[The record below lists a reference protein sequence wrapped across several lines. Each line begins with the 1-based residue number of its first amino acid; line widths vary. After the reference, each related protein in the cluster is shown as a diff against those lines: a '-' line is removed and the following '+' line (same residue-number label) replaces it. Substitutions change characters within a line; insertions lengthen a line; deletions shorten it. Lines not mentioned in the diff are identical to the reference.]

1 MALPINIEDLLNR
14 RKIESNRIE
23 FKKGWNPTDIYRS
36 IGAFAND
43 FDNLGGGYIL
53 IGVEEANGVAQRPVT
68 GINPEAVDGIMKQMV
83 GFNNLIE
90 PYYMPRTSV
99 EEIDGKTILVIWVPA
114 GVNRPYAVPTDVLAK
129 VKKPVYCVRD
139 GSSSIVAKGEV
150 LDELRDMA
158 NRVPFDERPN
168 PNIKLTDISMA
179 LLRDYLAKV
188 DSRLEKV
195 LFTQPLEQT
204 LEQMDLMDGPTE
216 NRMVK
221 NVAAMMFCEHPE
233 KLFRY
238 TQVDIVI
245 FPEGRINDPNN
256 FSETTIYGSVPQLIQ
271 GSLTY
276 LKHNIIREYVKKQKN
291 VPESIR
297 FFNYPIQALEEA
309 IVNAL
314 YHRDYQQYEPVE
326 ISVEPD
332 GIHILSIPGPDRS
345 ISQAV
350 IDKGE
355 RMISR
360 RYRNRRLGD
369 FLKELDLTE
378 GRSTGIPTIQD
389 ELKKNGSPRATVET
403 NSERSFIN
411 VFIPVHKGC
420 GKRVILND
428 TANAP
433 VNDTANDT
441 ANGTVNT
448 SVNTSVNAPAN
459 APVNAPVNASVN
471 KTQKAILKLIAKDN
485 RITYDEMVLKIG
497 VDRTTVRRNIAK
509 LKQRGIL
516 ERVGEDKNGYWKLN
530 I

>member
-1 MALPINIEDLLNR
+1 
-14 RKIESNRIE
+14 
-23 FKKGWNPTDIYRS
+23 
-36 IGAFAND
+36 
-43 FDNLGGGYIL
+43 
-53 IGVEEANGVAQRPVT
+53 
-68 GINPEAVDGIMKQMV
+68 
-83 GFNNLIE
+83 
-90 PYYMPRTSV
+90 
-99 EEIDGKTILVIWVPA
+99 
-114 GVNRPYAVPTDVLAK
+114 
-129 VKKPVYCVRD
+129 
-139 GSSSIVAKGEV
+139 
-150 LDELRDMA
+150 
-158 NRVPFDERPN
+158 
-168 PNIKLTDISMA
+168 
-179 LLRDYLAKV
+179 
-188 DSRLEKV
+188 
-195 LFTQPLEQT
+195 
-204 LEQMDLMDGPTE
+204 MDLMDGPSE

-233 KLFRY
+233 RIFRY

-245 FPEGRINDPNN
+245 FPEGRISDPNN

-276 LKHNIIREYVKKQKN
+276 LKNNIIREYVKKQKN

-314 YHRDYQQYEPVE
+314 YHRDYQQFEPVE

-378 GRSTGIPTIQD
+378 GRSTGIPTIQE

-403 NSERSFIN
+403 NSERSFVN

-420 GKRVILND
+420 GKRVVLNVP
-428 TANAP
+428 TNASA
-433 VNDTANDT
+433 T
-441 ANGTVNT
+441 
-448 SVNTSVNAPAN
+448 
-459 APVNAPVNASVN
+459 APVNASVN
-471 KTQKAILKLIAKDN
+471 VPVNVPANVPVNVPVSTPITLIKTQERIMKLLKGKGSLTFEEMAK
-485 RITYDEMVLKIG
+485 ELKVTRKTIQ
-497 VDRTTVRRNIAK
+497 RNIAK
-509 LKQRGIL
+509 LKSMGLI

>member
-23 FKKGWNPTDIYRS
+23 FKKGWNPTDVYRS

-53 IGVEEANGVAQRPVT
+53 IGVEEKNGVAQRPVT
-68 GINPEAVDGIMKQMV
+68 GVNPEVVDGIMKQMV

-99 EEIDGKTILVIWVPA
+99 EEIDGKTILVIWIPA
-114 GVNRPYAVPTDVLAK
+114 GVNRPYAVPSDVLAK

-168 PNIKLTDISMA
+168 SNIKLTDISMA

-204 LEQMDLMDGPTE
+204 LEQMDLMDGPSE
-216 NRMVK
+216 SRMVK

-233 KLFRY
+233 RIFRY

-245 FPEGRINDPNN
+245 FPEGRISDPNN

-276 LKHNIIREYVKKQKN
+276 LKNNIIREYVKKQKN

-378 GRSTGIPTIQD
+378 GRSTGIPTIQE

-403 NSERSFIN
+403 NSERSFVN

-420 GKRVILND
+420 GKRVVL
-428 TANAP
+428 NAP
-433 VNDTANDT
+433 
-441 ANGTVNT
+441 
-448 SVNTSVNAPAN
+448 VNAPAN
-459 APVNAPVNASVN
+459 APANVPANVPVNVPVNVPANAPVNVPVSTPITLI
-471 KTQKAILKLIAKDN
+471 KTQERIMKLLKGKGSLTFEEMAK
-485 RITYDEMVLKIG
+485 ELKVTRKTIQ
-497 VDRTTVRRNIAK
+497 RNIAK
-509 LKQRGIL
+509 LKSMGLI